1 MKKLKKGDRIRL
13 NTRTISGWKGIG
25 TITEDQEQEEAAISF
40 RKDGGTEENNR
51 AMRHEV
57 TLLKTNTIGHL
68 TANRR

>member
-13 NTRTISGWKGIG
+13 KVRTISGWEGIG
-25 TITEDQEQEEAAISF
+25 TITEDQEGDSISF

-57 TLLKTNTIGHL
+57 TLLKRTPSVG
-68 TANRR
+68 